1 MSDQPENVPQDTPK
15 EETPKEAS
23 YFNKTGSNA
32 QQDGVNSL
40 KRIEFEFR
48 KQRYRFILN
57 PEQLTQEEP
66 NRVSVMQTKSS
77 AWVDDFGGG
86 LVNIAFKGT
95 TGFKNQSGI
104 GTDGFDQF
112 KTLRDMIRQYY
123 FKQTPGTE
131 VKEEDELLFFNH
143 TDGEAWV
150 VVPKVFSLM
159 RSVSRPLLYLY
170 DIQLV
175 AIRPATLPTYI
186 REEFRPCM
194 SDIHVI
200 SNQARRSVQQ
210 DLARGIVSSPHS
222 SPPIETTVVS
232 VSPSVLTHQLR
243 SVNNTSSSSG
253 SSELYSSIACST
265 GIYSS
270 G

>member
-1 MSDQPENVPQDTPK
+1 MSDQGTEVPK
-15 EETPKEAS
+15 EQPEVKPET
-23 YFNKTGSNA
+23 YTYYNKTGRNA

-66 NRVSVMQTKSS
+66 NRVSVVQTKGG

-86 LVNIAFKGT
+86 IVNIAFKGT

-104 GTDGFDQF
+104 GTDGFEQF
-112 KTLRDMIRQYY
+112 RELRDMIRQYY
-123 FKQTPGTE
+123 FKQTPGTD
-131 VKEEDELLFFNH
+131 VKEEDELKFFNH
-143 TDGEAWV
+143 TDGEAWI

-170 DIQLV
+170 DIQLI
-175 AIRPATLPTYI
+175 AIRPATLPTYVF
-186 REEFRPCM
+186 EDFRPCM
-194 SDIHVI
+194 SEVHII
-200 SNQARRSVQQ
+200 SNSARAAVQQ
-210 DLARGIVSSPHS
+210 DLRRGLITPPHS
-222 SPPIETTVVS
+222 SAPTEKTVV
-232 VSPSVLTHQLR
+232 VQQPKVLTHQL
-243 SVNNTSSSSG
+243 SGSSGVVQTSSSRT
-253 SSELYSSIACST
+253 SELCASN
-265 GIYSS
+265 IYSS